1 MVMEFSNILIKK
13 SMKAIIKIIK
23 KKVQVDLS
31 LIKTQ
36 NILAISM
43 MALCMDKENFINKKQ
58 LDMEYG
64 NRGN

>member
-13 SMKAIIKIIK
+13 CMKAIIKIIK
-23 KKVQVDLS
+23 KKAQVDLF

-43 MALCMDKENFINKKQ
+43 MVLCMDKENFTNKKQ

-64 NRGN
+64 NKEN